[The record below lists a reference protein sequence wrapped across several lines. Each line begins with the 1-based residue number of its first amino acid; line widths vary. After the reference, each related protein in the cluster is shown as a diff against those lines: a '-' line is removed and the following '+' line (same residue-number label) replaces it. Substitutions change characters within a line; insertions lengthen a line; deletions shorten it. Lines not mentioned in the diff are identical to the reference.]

1 MTLNAMQKYISAVE
15 IAIHP
20 RINAGVKT
28 VMRSEMYNECLEQG
42 VGLYNTDF
50 QKLEDE
56 GFIKF
61 NRNIKGAVQF
71 EIVK

>member
-1 MTLNAMQKYISAVE
+1 MTLNAIQKYIDAVE
-15 IAIHP
+15 ISIHP
-20 RINAGVKT
+20 RVNAGLKT

-42 VGLYNTDF
+42 IGLYDNDF

-61 NRNIKGAVQF
+61 NRKIKGAVQYK
-71 EIVK
+71 IVK